1 MASALYLFVA
11 AIAGFISLSL
21 EILWFRVY
29 SHLTGGAAPSF
40 GVVLAFFLLGLALG
54 SFASWLY
61 CNERTAERGKALLWV
76 PALLV
81 LCGSAVGFLLVPLV
95 AWAVTGPGFIVT
107 LPVISLATAL
117 LGAVLPLV
125 SHFGIAPDDAAGQRL
140 SYLYMANIAGSCA
153 GSLLTGFVLLDLWP
167 LRQLS
172 TGLAVLGCALAVAL
186 LALGRPRGWQALAGG
201 AVAIALTTVWLAPGL
216 YEELWE
222 KLQRKARYRPGE
234 PFATVLESRGGV
246 ITVTGDGAV
255 FGGGVYDGRLCTS
268 MCPDRNLIIRPYALA
283 AVHPCPE
290 EVLLVGLSGGAWAQV
305 LAHHPTVRRLVV
317 VDINPGYLE
326 IVGVHPEVSSLLRN
340 PKVEIVIDDGRRWMV
355 ANPLARFDAI
365 VQGTSW
371 HWRDHMTL
379 IQSAE
384 YLQLVRS
391 RLKPGGVFIFNTTNS
406 LDVKKTGCS
415 VFRYGFRLTNCLYL
429 SDSPLAIDRER
440 WRQVLE
446 AYRIDGKPVFDLS
459 SEAQREC
466 LREVLAKLPADEQ
479 GLERR
484 TAEYEPCRSV
494 IHFARGA
501 EIVTD
506 DNMLPEW
513 YRPWWEVPE

>member
-1 MASALYLFVA
+1 MTSALFLLVA

-29 SHLTGGAAPSF
+29 SFLTGGAAPSF

-54 SFASWLY
+54 SLASWLY
-61 CNERTAERGKALLWV
+61 CNERTAERGKKLLWV

-81 LCGSAVGFLLVPLV
+81 LLGSVAGFLLVPFV
-95 AWAVTGPGFIVT
+95 AWAVTGPGFVVT
-107 LPVISLATAL
+107 LPAISLVTAL

-125 SHFGIAPDDAAGQRL
+125 SHLGIAPDDAAGQRL
-140 SYLYMANIAGSCA
+140 SHLYMANIAGSCA

-172 TGLAVLGCALAVAL
+172 TGLAVGGCALAVTL
-186 LALGRPRGWQALAGG
+186 LALGRPRGWRALAGG
-201 AVAIALTTVWLAPGL
+201 AVAVALAVVWLAPGL
-216 YEELWE
+216 YAELWE
-222 KLQRKARYRPGE
+222 KLQRKREYRPGE

-246 ITVTGDGAV
+246 ITVTSDGV
-255 FGGGVYDGRLCTS
+255 VSGGGVYDGCLSTS
-268 MCPDRNLIIRPYALA
+268 LCPDRNLIVRPYALA
-283 AVHPCPE
+283 AVHPRPE

-305 LAHHPTVRRLVV
+305 LAHHPAVRRLVV
-317 VDINPGYLE
+317 VDINPAYLR
-326 IVGVHPEVSSLLRN
+326 IVGAHPEVSSLLRN

-355 ANPLARFDAI
+355 ANPAARFDAI

-379 IQSAE
+379 IQSRE
-384 YLQLVRS
+384 YLRLVRS
-391 RLKPGGVFIFNTTNS
+391 RLKPGGVFVFNTTNS

-415 VFRYGFRLTNCLYL
+415 VFPYGFRLTNCLYL

-440 WRQVLE
+440 WRRVLE
-446 AYRIDGKPVFDLS
+446 AYRIDGRPVFDLA
-459 SEAQREC
+459 SETQRQC
-466 LREVLAKLPADEQ
+466 LQAVLALLPADGE
-479 GLERR
+479 GLARR
-484 TAEYEPCRSV
+484 TAAYEPCRSV
-494 IHFARGA
+494 LRFAREA
-501 EIVTD
+501 AIVTD
-506 DNMLPEW
+506 DNMLTEW